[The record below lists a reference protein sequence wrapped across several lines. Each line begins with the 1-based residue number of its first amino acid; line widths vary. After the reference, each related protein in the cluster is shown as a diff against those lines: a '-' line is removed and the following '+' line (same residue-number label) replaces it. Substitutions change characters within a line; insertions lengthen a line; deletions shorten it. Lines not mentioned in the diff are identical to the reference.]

1 MSLVITSNQYLFDS
15 GDSHSAYSYN
25 NNLTNTLT
33 IPKDSEIAV
42 QSVKINK
49 NGTITINKGTV
60 WYEYFNKLLSLTT
73 PLRLDE
79 TTGWIH
85 KARPEFKVSDDD
97 VLDLTP
103 LELAERITTGM
114 NKSIF
119 NPEALGYLSC
129 NINTDATGFKGFD
142 FVFKQKNAPIAD
154 MSASLV
160 ASSFLNNYSVSF
172 PTAGLT
178 FTPGTKA
185 LRANVHGGNATNT
198 KYHNV
203 ATLTQPLSL
212 NNGGMKINLAGV
224 SGANWTIGMC
234 RSNPLFVEG
243 GEAFYYQTSRA
254 ECTRAFD
261 FYDFKICAEQ
271 SAGTGTRFIKLYH
284 AVNSSDASTGAFGIT
299 QKEIKYFDI
308 AGNPFN
314 NASNKPNGYSWSG
327 NASAITDCEVIVEN
341 ERVSISLFAGAT
353 EYKILEYDAT
363 RAKGENF
370 KPVAETCRFLY
381 PKFHIDSTVAGKQFI
396 ISEMKVH
403 TLDGQGQ
410 PFTYTDPNQDWWSY
424 LTLNNIDQS
433 DGLLVDNRFY
443 NNMLNAT
450 LYPCKGINAS
460 SQLNEYD
467 PVLIVSPNT
476 TLYTDTSLATADSI
490 FGFPNQSI
498 LDAPTADPATGLIKT
513 FTSASPPVMKSNTS
527 IFVRLNNF
535 NHKSVNAGK
544 GNLSKILY
552 SLPRFSVDGSTT
564 GTGLY
569 YEPQERLYLK
579 LNNPNDL
586 TINEFNV
593 DFVNEN
599 ETLATDLSGKS
610 VVIFHI
616 RKVGDK

>member
-25 NNLTNTLT
+25 NNLTNTMT

-49 NGTITINKGTV
+49 NGTISINKSTV
-60 WYEYFNKLLSLTT
+60 WYEYFNKLLSLTA
-73 PLRLDE
+73 PLSLE
-79 TTGWIH
+79 QTTAWIH
-85 KARPEFKVSDDD
+85 KARPEFKDGDDD

-103 LELAERITTGM
+103 LELALRINSGM
-114 NKSIF
+114 NRSIF

-129 NINTDATGFKGFD
+129 VINTDATGFKGFD

-154 MSASLV
+154 MSATLL
-160 ASSFLNNYSVSF
+160 SSNFFNNYSISF

-178 FTPGTKA
+178 YTPATKA
-185 LRANVHGGNATNT
+185 LRAKINGGNATVI

-224 SGANWTIGMC
+224 AGANWTIGMT

-243 GEAFYYQTSRA
+243 GEVSYYQVSQA
-254 ECTRAFD
+254 DCTRAFD

-271 SAGTGTRFIKLYH
+271 PAGTGTRHIRLYH
-284 AVNSSDASTGAFGIT
+284 AVNSIAPSNADSGIT
-299 QKEIKYFDI
+299 QKEIKYYDI
-308 AGNPFN
+308 VGNPFN
-314 NASNKPNGYSWSG
+314 NAGNKPNGYSWSANG
-327 NASAITDCEVIVEN
+327 SAITDCEIFVEN
-341 ERVSISLFAGAT
+341 EKVSISLFAGAT

-403 TLDGQGQ
+403 TNDGQGL
-410 PFTYTDPNQDWWSY
+410 PFSYTDPNQDWWSY
-424 LTLNNIDQS
+424 LTLNNQDES

-443 NNMLNAT
+443 NDMTDAT
-450 LYPCKGINAS
+450 LYTCLGINAS
-460 SQLNEYD
+460 SQLDDYD

-476 TLYTDTSLATADSI
+476 TLYTNTDLATSDAI

-498 LDAPTADPATGLIKT
+498 LDAPTSDATGLIKT

-552 SLPRFSVDGSTT
+552 SLPRFSADGSTT

-569 YEPQERLYLK
+569 YEPSERLYLK
-579 LNNPNDL
+579 LNNPSDI
-586 TINEFNV
+586 TTNEFNV